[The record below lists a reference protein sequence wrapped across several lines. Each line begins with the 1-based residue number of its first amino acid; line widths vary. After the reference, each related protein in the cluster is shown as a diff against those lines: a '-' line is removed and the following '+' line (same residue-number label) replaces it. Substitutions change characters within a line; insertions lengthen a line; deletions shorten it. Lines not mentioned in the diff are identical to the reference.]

1 MSNKP
6 HTWSED
12 YKIASYFVN
21 LRGRAGLYAVLNF
34 IQDVGWMHARQM
46 KVQLEPHQGWVFTR
60 QSLTMN
66 AWPKWNETISI
77 KTWLRPPVSDVFF
90 FRDYEIS
97 IGDRLIGECTSTFS
111 VIDMNT
117 RKMVAPDKEKL
128 AAVYRE
134 DYART
139 ETPEKIPWASEAQPI
154 AQFQVRNS
162 DLDMNNHVNNTKYAQ
177 WILDAIPLD
186 ILKGDVHLQ
195 KYEVNFLSETRSGD
209 QVSLTMTKPAGDDSI
224 TQFQGV
230 RAADGKPVFT
240 ARLHTSTLNLKN

>member
-1 MSNKP
+1 MSENKP
-6 HTWSED
+6 HTWSEE
-12 YKIASYFVN
+12 YKIGSFFVN
-21 LRGRAGLYAVLNF
+21 LRGRAGLYAILNF

-46 KVQLEPHQGWVFTR
+46 KVQLDPSQAWVFTR
-60 QSLTMN
+60 QTLTMDS
-66 AWPKWNETISI
+66 WPKWNETITI
-77 KTWLRPPVSDVFF
+77 KTWIRPPQSDVFF

-97 IGDRLIGECTSTFS
+97 IGDKKIGECTSTFS

-117 RKMVAPDKEKL
+117 RKMVAPDQKKL
-128 AAVYRE
+128 GAVYRE
-134 DYART
+134 DHNRT
-139 ETPEKIPWASEAQPI
+139 EAPEKIPWQAEAQEV

-195 KYEVNFLSETRSGD
+195 KYEVNFLAETSSGD
-209 QVSLTMTKPAGDDSI
+209 QVNLQMLKPAENTKL

-240 ARLHTSTLNLKN
+240 ARLHTT